1 MNARIT
7 LVGMNNEVKAVTG
20 HEINHTWAV
29 TSDSYDNEVML
40 DTIIRKGGR
49 FEPLYTDP
57 IYFDTQCALFWR
69 KWYRTFDKWFTV
81 FDKEYEPL
89 WDRNGYEEVHEDT
102 FDQGTNDTT
111 SNSTEVMD
119 DDTTGR
125 RIEVIDDDT
134 TANSTEVMDDDTT
147 SNSREVMDADTT
159 FSSTEVMDDDTTGY
173 TENKVSAFDSST
185 YSPHDEST
193 TRGTDDRTTTTN
205 SSGTDDRTTTT
216 TGSGTDDRTTTTTST
231 GTDDRTTTTTTT
243 GTDDRTTTINGNI
256 DNDTTND
263 RDFDRTLHSWGNWGI
278 SQTSQKLLEQ
288 ELKVQAWNIYDHIAD
303 IFCKELLITVF

>member
-1 MNARIT
+1 MNARLT

-20 HEINHTWAV
+20 HEINSTWGV
-29 TSDSYDNEVML
+29 TSDSYDNDVML
-40 DTIIRKGGR
+40 ETLIRKGGR

-57 IYFDTQCALFWR
+57 IYFDAQCAMFWR

-102 FDQGTNDTT
+102 TDTGTNDTTSNSTQVIDDDTTFNSTEVIDDDTT

-119 DDTTGR
+119 DDTTTSNR
-125 RIEVIDDDT
+125 
-134 TANSTEVMDDDTT
+134 EVMDD
-147 SNSREVMDADTT
+147 DTT
-159 FSSTEVMDDDTTGY
+159 FSSTEVMDDDTTGH

-185 YSPHDEST
+185 YSPHDESNT
-193 TRGTDDRTTTTN
+193 QGTDDRTTTTN

-231 GTDDRTTTTTTT
+231 GTDDRTTTTTST
-243 GTDDRTTTINGNI
+243 GTDDRTTTINGSV

-263 RDFDRTLHSWGNWGI
+263 RDFDRTYHSWGNWGI

-288 ELKVQAWNIYDHIAD
+288 ELKIQAWNIYDHIAD